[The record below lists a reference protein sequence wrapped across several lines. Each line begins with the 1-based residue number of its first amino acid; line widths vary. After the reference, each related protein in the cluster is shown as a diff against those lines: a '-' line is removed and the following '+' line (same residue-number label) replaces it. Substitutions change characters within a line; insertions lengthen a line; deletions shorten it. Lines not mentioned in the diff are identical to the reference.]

1 MKTGRAILIAALTA
15 ASIAPA
21 GALDIVPV
29 PGNGMF
35 NVPVRTYADIRFEN
49 VVKQN
54 YDISCGAAAL
64 ATLLKYY
71 YGRNIGE
78 KQVIE
83 GILEGSSEEDKAN
96 IAKFGFSMLEL
107 KRAGERYGFV
117 SAGFKLTDAAK
128 LRKLEVPALTL
139 INIRGY
145 NHFVVIKGVRE
156 NQVLIADPAFGNRVR
171 DIERFA
177 DEWNEVVLVFVH
189 PQQKGAPDFATG
201 STLKA
206 RTQDVFP
213 ILDRGV
219 RTIIAP
225 PANEY

>member
-1 MKTGRAILIAALTA
+1 MIATLIA

-21 GALDIVPV
+21 GASEIVPV
-29 PGNGMF
+29 PGKGMF
-35 NVPVRTYADIRFEN
+35 NVPVRSYADIRFEN
-49 VVKQN
+49 IVKQT

-64 ATLLKYY
+64 ATLLRYY
-71 YGRNIGE
+71 YGRVIDE

-83 GILEGSSEEDKAN
+83 DILRGSSEEDKAN

-145 NHFVVIKGVRE
+145 NHFVVIKGVKE

-171 DIERFA
+171 AVDRFA
-177 DEWNEVVLVFVH
+177 KEWNSVVLVFVH
-189 PQQKGAPDFATG
+189 PQERGNPGFATG
-201 STLKA
+201 STLRA
-206 RTQDVFP
+206 RTGDVFP
-213 ILDRGV
+213 ILDRGL